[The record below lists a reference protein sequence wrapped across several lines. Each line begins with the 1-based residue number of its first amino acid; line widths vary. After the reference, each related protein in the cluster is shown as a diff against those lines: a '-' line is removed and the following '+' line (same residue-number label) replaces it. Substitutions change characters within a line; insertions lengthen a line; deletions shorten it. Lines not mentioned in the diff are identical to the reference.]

1 MPNKITDND
10 KAIVKDSELYYK
22 KTKAVPKPEQNI
34 GIDTSGQLLTNIYQ
48 AGARGEIDISS
59 ITEFTH
65 LADNREQIYQMLDV
79 MAEDSIIAA
88 ILETYAEDA
97 TEYND
102 NQQIIWAESDNP
114 DIGKYITFLL
124 DTLRIDKNIYS
135 WVFSLLK
142 YGDLYIQLF
151 RQSDFE
157 KAEALFK
164 SFAEEED
171 QQYIEDKKA
180 LNEDIKVN
188 AYKKNDNYVHYI
200 EAVTNPAEMFE
211 LTKFGKTVGYI
222 KSNVTNSLEK
232 TDNYISPRLKYK
244 FKKSDIHIF
253 DATKFVHA
261 SLEDTSTRT
270 TEEVTLFLDNES
282 TDSDPGVSYTV
293 KRGQSLLYNSFK
305 IWRELSLMENS
316 LLLNRIT
323 KSAITRLINVEVG
336 DMPKEMVGPHLQG
349 IKSLI
354 EQKAAI
360 NAGNSMTEYTNPG
373 PIENNIYVPTH
384 DGKGAISA
392 STIGGDV
399 DVKQLYDLEYFQNKY
414 FGSMRIP
421 KQYFGL
427 TDDGAGFNGG
437 TSLAIIS
444 SRYAKAI
451 KRIQNTVIQAITDL
465 INLILIDKNLG
476 TYINQFTLK
485 MQPPTTQEEID
496 RRENKRESIGIM
508 NDIMNA
514 LADIENPVT
523 KLKIE
528 KALISNNI
536 TDSTIIELIQDEI
549 DRLEQEE
556 NNNVNNDNLDDFGDN
571 DFGGGFG
578 GSSGG
583 SSSFDG
589 LDEPLDLDSELGI
602 DSEIENDLDLDT
614 DTSSS
619 GGADDLPSPADLGLD
634 MTDNS
639 NPDFN

>member
-1 MPNKITDND
+1 
-10 KAIVKDSELYYK
+10 
-22 KTKAVPKPEQNI
+22 
-34 GIDTSGQLLTNIYQ
+34 
-48 AGARGEIDISS
+48 
-59 ITEFTH
+59 
-65 LADNREQIYQMLDV
+65 
-79 MAEDSIIAA
+79 
-88 ILETYAEDA
+88 
-97 TEYND
+97 
-102 NQQIIWAESDNP
+102 
-114 DIGKYITFLL
+114 
-124 DTLRIDKNIYS
+124 
-135 WVFSLLK
+135 
-142 YGDLYIQLF
+142 
-151 RQSDFE
+151 
-157 KAEALFK
+157 
-164 SFAEEED
+164 
-171 QQYIEDKKA
+171 
-180 LNEDIKVN
+180 
-188 AYKKNDNYVHYI
+188 
-200 EAVTNPAEMFE
+200 
-211 LTKFGKTVGYI
+211 
-222 KSNVTNSLEK
+222 
-232 TDNYISPRLKYK
+232 
-244 FKKSDIHIF
+244 
-253 DATKFVHA
+253 
-261 SLEDTSTRT
+261 
-270 TEEVTLFLDNES
+270 
-282 TDSDPGVSYTV
+282 
-293 KRGQSLLYNSFK
+293 
-305 IWRELSLMENS
+305 MENS

-556 NNNVNNDNLDDFGDN
+556 KNNVTNDSLDDFGDN
-571 DFGGGFG
+571 DFGGSFG
-578 GSSGG
+578 GGSGG

-602 DSEIENDLDLDT
+602 DTGIENDLDLDT